1 VHEGIPG
8 FGCDLSAHVFK
19 LQLCIL
25 ELLMELYS
33 RTLKPISLKEKG
45 FQGSVRDQMKTT

>member
-1 VHEGIPG
+1 VHEGIPE
-8 FGCDLSAHVFK
+8 FGHDHDFK
-19 LQLCIL
+19 LHLCIL

-33 RTLKPISLKEKG
+33 KTLKLISLKEKG